1 MIGGSPCQGFSFAG
15 KQLNFDDP
23 RSKLFFEFVRLLEE
37 TKPKYFLLENV
48 KMKKEHEKVIT
59 KYLGVEP
66 ILINSALLTA
76 HNRPRL
82 YWTNIPNVEQP
93 SDKGICFEQIRDLQ
107 IENYEYISDE
117 KTINREYKKNY
128 LQYDI
133 TAIEYNEH
141 IAKVYKE
148 QYPKD
153 NVLVADA
160 HEYLLKHYTEF
171 DFIWSSPPCPT
182 HSRMCFA
189 KKEKQYIDFK
199 LYQEIVLLKS
209 WFKGKWVVE
218 NVVPYYGY
226 LIEPTVILGRHP
238 FWANFDI
245 EENEFTNID
254 ISRSKKEDLLKERMI
269 DWSIFNCIKD
279 VPENRSKDNR
289 FERLQLV
296 RNMVNPKIGEYIFK
310 KAWEEKKEEK
320 EFKQQTLFNVQT

>member
-1 MIGGSPCQGFSFAG
+1 MKILNLYAGIGGNRMLWG
-15 KQLNFDDP
+15 N
-23 RSKLFFEFVRLLEE
+23 
-37 TKPKYFLLENV
+37 
-48 KMKKEHEKVIT
+48 EH
-59 KYLGVEP
+59 
-66 ILINSALLTA
+66 
-76 HNRPRL
+76 
-82 YWTNIPNVEQP
+82 
-93 SDKGICFEQIRDLQ
+93 
-107 IENYEYISDE
+107 
-117 KTINREYKKNY
+117 
-128 LQYDI
+128 DI

-148 QYPKD
+148 QYPNDK
-153 NVLVADA
+153 VIVADA

-182 HSRMCFA
+182 HSRMCFS

-238 FWANFDI
+238 FWTNFDI
-245 EENEFTNID
+245 EEKEFTNID

-269 DWSIFNCIKD
+269 DWSIFDCIKD

-289 FERLQLV
+289 FERQQLV

-320 EFKQQTLFNVQT
+320 ENKQQTLFNAQT